1 MYNMEGSKLFSNYN
15 KNQEKVRSFFQDSRV
30 VVAYLFGS
38 ASENNIGPLSDL
50 DFAVYLDENL
60 PKEESSKTY
69 MNILNNLISI
79 LGDNLDLVQ
88 MNNTDNLMN
97 FNIIKTGKKIYERS
111 VNERIKLESRI
122 MQKNLDQKYYRQR
135 HVDNKLRK
143 IVKEGLK

>member
-1 MYNMEGSKLFSNYN
+1 MKQSINLKILNLLLNQGSMYNMEGSKLFSNYN

-60 PKEESSKTY
+60 SKEESSKTY

-79 LGDNLDLVQ
+79 
-88 MNNTDNLMN
+88 
-97 FNIIKTGKKIYERS
+97 
-111 VNERIKLESRI
+111 
-122 MQKNLDQKYYRQR
+122 
-135 HVDNKLRK
+135 
-143 IVKEGLK
+143 